1 MENLPA
7 DDAKSSAKQK
17 LSHDTE
23 GHSPGISVEKI
34 PLPIARLNME
44 SSEAMQKIVHQ
55 LQAHQIELE
64 LQNEA
69 LRRTQFELE
78 TARLR
83 YFDLYD
89 LAPVGYCTLN
99 EQGLI
104 LEANL
109 MATKLFGTSRSNLV
123 NRLISSFIFKDDQDS
138 YYLHRND
145 LMESGE
151 PQSYDLRII
160 NNNGGEP
167 TWINLTSTYEKNADG
182 VPILRQVMTDIS
194 ARKEVEKN
202 LRESEER
209 YRREQHRLDQ
219 VLKNSNIELGRATV
233 LAEKA
238 SAVAEKANLAKSD
251 FLSNMSHELR
261 TPLSAILGFAQLI
274 DTGSPAPTPI
284 QKRNLDQ
291 ILLAGWY
298 LLDLINEIL
307 DLALIESGK
316 LSMSLEPVA
325 LSQVLCDCETMIE
338 PQARK
343 HGIEVNFTDI
353 DQPYTVHADRTR
365 LKQVLINLMSNA
377 IKYNKPGGTV
387 VVSCIQSLGRIR
399 ICVTDSG
406 QGLAPEKI
414 AQLFQPFNRLGQEGN
429 TEQGT
434 GIGLVMTKRLIE
446 LMDGK
451 IGMESV
457 FGEGSTF
464 WVEIPCSNTHSPAEP
479 KPTPGPSAKSHV
491 QHDAAKHR
499 VLYIEDNPANLM
511 LVGDII
517 ARRDNFEL
525 FTAQDGISGIEL
537 ARSTQPNIILM
548 DINLPGISGIDA
560 LKILQKD
567 SLTSHIP
574 VIALSANAIPAD
586 IQRGIDSGFFRY
598 LTKPIKINEFLAT
611 IDLAITFAEDISALH
626 KNGELKNP
634 GNIIQ

>member
-1 MENLPA
+1 MENLLT
-7 DDAKSSAKQK
+7 DNAKSYAEQK
-17 LSHDTE
+17 LRQDAEDHALGVSE
-23 GHSPGISVEKI
+23 EKI
-34 PLPIARLNME
+34 ILPIENIDIE
-44 SSEAMQKIVHQ
+44 SPEAMQKIVHQ
-55 LQAHQIELE
+55 LQVHQIELE
-64 LQNEA
+64 MQNEE

-89 LAPVGYCTLN
+89 LAPVGYCTLS
-99 EQGLI
+99 EHGLI

-109 MATKLFGTSRSNLV
+109 MAAKLLDTSRGDLV
-123 NRLISSFIFKDDQDS
+123 NKSISNFIFKDDQDS
-138 YYLHRND
+138 YYLHRKH
-145 LMESGE
+145 LIESGE
-151 PQSYDLRII
+151 PQSYELRII
-160 NNNGGEP
+160 NNNGGKP
-167 TWINLTSTYEKNADG
+167 TWIHLTATYEKNADG
-182 VPILRQVMTDIS
+182 VPILRIVMTDIS
-194 ARKEVEKN
+194 ARKQAEQT
-202 LRESEER
+202 LRESEEQ
-209 YRREQHRLDQ
+209 YHKEQHRLDHI
-219 VLKNSNIELGRATV
+219 LKNSNIELGRATV

-238 SAVAEKANLAKSD
+238 SAAAEKANRAKSD

-274 DTGSPAPTPI
+274 DAGSPAPTPT

-325 LSQVLCDCETMIE
+325 LSQVLRDCETMIE
-338 PQARK
+338 PQAEK

-353 DQPYTVHADRTR
+353 DQPFIVHADRTR
-365 LKQVLINLMSNA
+365 LKQVLINLISNA
-377 IKYNKPGGTV
+377 IKYNKPEGTV
-387 VVSCIQSLGRIR
+387 VVSCIQSLERIR
-399 ICVTDSG
+399 ICVKDSG

-414 AQLFQPFNRLGQEGN
+414 AQLFQPFNRLGQEGSA
-429 TEQGT
+429 EEGT

-451 IGMESV
+451 IGMESIL
-457 FGEGSTF
+457 GEGSTF
-464 WVEIPCSNTHSPAEP
+464 WVEIPCSNTHSTTEQ
-479 KPTPGPSAKSHV
+479 KPTPNLSAKSHV
-491 QHDAAKHR
+491 QHAAATR
-499 VLYIEDNPANLM
+499 RLLYIEDNPANLM
-511 LVGDII
+511 LVEDII
-517 ARRDNFEL
+517 ARREDFEL

-574 VIALSANAIPAD
+574 VIALSANAILAD
-586 IQRGIDSGFFRY
+586 IQKGLEAGFFRY

-611 IDLAITFAEDISALH
+611 IDLAITFSEEISTPH
-626 KNGELKNP
+626 KNVRQL
-634 GNIIQ
+634 

>member
-1 MENLPA
+1 MENQPT
-7 DDAKSSAKQK
+7 DNAKSSAKQK
-17 LSHDTE
+17 LGQGSED
-23 GHSPGISVEKI
+23 HSVGISMEKI
-34 PLPIARLNME
+34 ILPSAHQDAE
-44 SSEAMQKIVHQ
+44 SPEAMQKIVHQ
-55 LQAHQIELE
+55 LQVHQIELE
-64 LQNEA
+64 MQNEE

-89 LAPVGYCTLN
+89 LAPVGYCTLS
-99 EQGLI
+99 EHGLI

-109 MATKLFGTSRSNLV
+109 MATKLFCTSRSNLV
-123 NRLISSFIFKDDQDS
+123 NRPISSFIFKDDQDS
-138 YYLHRND
+138 YYLHRNR
-145 LMESGE
+145 LIESGE

-160 NNNGGEP
+160 NNTGGEP

-182 VPILRQVMTDIS
+182 VPILRKVMTDIG
-194 ARKEVEKN
+194 ARKKVEKT

-209 YRREQHRLDQ
+209 YHREQHRLDQ
-219 VLKNSNIELGRATV
+219 VLKSSNIELGRATV

-261 TPLSAILGFAQLI
+261 TPLSAILGFAQLL
-274 DTGSPAPTPI
+274 DTGSPAPTPT

-325 LSQVLCDCETMIE
+325 LSQVLRDCETMIE
-338 PQARK
+338 PQAEK
-343 HGIEVNFTDI
+343 HGIKVNFIDI
-353 DQPYTVHADRTR
+353 DQSCFVHADRTR

-377 IKYNKPGGTV
+377 IKYNKPNGTV
-387 VVSCIQSLGRIR
+387 VVSCIQSSDRIR
-399 ICVTDSG
+399 ICVEDSG
-406 QGLAPEKI
+406 QGLAPEQI

-429 TEQGT
+429 TEEGT

-446 LMDGK
+446 LMKGK
-451 IGMESV
+451 IGMESIL
-457 FGEGSTF
+457 GEGSTF
-464 WVEIPCSNTHSPAEP
+464 WIEIPCSNTDSAAEQ
-479 KPTPGPSAKSHV
+479 KSTPNLSAKSHI
-491 QHDAAKHR
+491 QRDAATHR
-499 VLYIEDNPANLM
+499 LLYVEDNPANLM
-511 LVGDII
+511 LFEDII
-517 ARRDNFEL
+517 ARREDFEL
-525 FTAQDGISGIEL
+525 FTAQDGISGIDL
-537 ARSTQPNIILM
+537 ARSMQPNIILM
-548 DINLPGISGIDA
+548 DINLPGMSGIEA

-586 IQRGIDSGFFRY
+586 IQKGLEAGFFRY
-598 LTKPIKINEFLAT
+598 LTKPIKIDEILAT
-611 IDLAITFAEDISALH
+611 IDLAITFSKESTHAAM
-626 KNGELKNP
+626 P
-634 GNIIQ
+634 